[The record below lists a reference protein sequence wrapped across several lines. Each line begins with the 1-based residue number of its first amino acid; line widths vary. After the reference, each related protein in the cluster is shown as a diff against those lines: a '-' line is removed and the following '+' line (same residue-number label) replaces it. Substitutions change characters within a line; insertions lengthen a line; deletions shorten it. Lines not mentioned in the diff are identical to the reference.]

1 MSRFCVYANLEGDGF
16 LLDVQADLL
25 NHLSTC
31 VVVPMLPLGAAPK
44 PARALNP
51 VFQIT
56 GTPHVMVTQFIAAVP
71 RRLMMSE
78 VADLRAQAHEI
89 VSALDCLFQGV

>member
-1 MSRFCVYANLEGDGF
+1 MSRYCVYRNVDGDGF

-31 VVVPMLPLGAAPK
+31 VVVPLLPAGSAPK
-44 PARALNP
+44 PARTLNP
-51 VFQIT
+51 VFAIA
-56 GTPHVMVTQFIAAVP
+56 GTRHVMVTQFMAAVP
-71 RRLMMSE
+71 RRLLLTE
-78 VADLRAQAHEI
+78 VADLRSQAHEI